1 MPQRIVLTGG
11 PSTGKTAIIQ
21 ALEAQ
26 GQLCMQEI
34 SREVTRAA
42 RQQGIEQLFVSDPL
56 AFSEALFAGR
66 KNQFIESGQIESP
79 RVFLD
84 RGIIDVVAYLRMVK
98 TPYPDYFDQAIEE
111 HRYDAVFYL
120 PPWEEIY
127 QSDQERY
134 EDFSLA
140 LEIDHHLKATYTSFG
155 YSLHFIEPGSVDSR
169 IQSIFEVLNSQP

>member
-56 AFSEALFAGR
+56 AFSEALFAGKKKPVYR
-66 KNQFIESGQIESP
+66 KWTNRIPEG
-79 RVFLD
+79 VF
-84 RGIIDVVAYLRMVK
+84 
-98 TPYPDYFDQAIEE
+98 
-111 HRYDAVFYL
+111 
-120 PPWEEIY
+120 
-127 QSDQERY
+127 
-134 EDFSLA
+134 
-140 LEIDHHLKATYTSFG
+140 
-155 YSLHFIEPGSVDSR
+155 GSR
-169 IQSIFEVLNSQP
+169 NY